1 MNDTTTTR
9 RPVRRW
15 PVVAGL
21 AVLALTVFAIPVA
34 ARSDGQSDLAG
45 ARNATARFHD
55 LAAANAAGYS
65 VEVADLQQLTCI
77 ADPGGAGA
85 MGIHY
90 LNPGLVPELFDPT
103 APAAVDASTPELL
116 VYAPDRDGGPKR
128 LVALEYL
135 TIKASWDAQHNG
147 VPPSLFGQPFNETP
161 AGNRFGL
168 PAYYSLHA
176 WIWDPNPTDMFA
188 PWNPRV
194 SCP

>member
-1 MNDTTTTR
+1 MNGSIAQ
-9 RPVRRW
+9 RPARRW
-15 PVVAGL
+15 PVFAAL
-21 AVLALTVFAIPVA
+21 AVLAFTLLAIPVA
-34 ARSDGQSDLAG
+34 VAADGQSDVSA
-45 ARNATARFHD
+45 ARMATASYHD
-55 LAAANAAGYS
+55 LATANAAGWG

-90 LNPGLVPELFDPT
+90 LNPSLVPELFDPT
-103 APAAVDASTPELL
+103 AAASVDASTPELL
-116 VYAPDRDGGPKR
+116 VYAPDSNGGAKR

-135 TIKASWDAQHNG
+135 TIKGPWDAQHNG
-147 VPPSLFGQPFNETP
+147 VAPSLFGQTFNQTG

-168 PAYYSLHA
+168 PPFYSLHA
-176 WIWDPNPTDMFA
+176 WIWDPNPTDLFA

>member
-1 MNDTTTTR
+1 MNEPITR
-9 RPVRRW
+9 VPARRW
-15 PVVAGL
+15 PLFVDL
-21 AVLALTVFAIPVA
+21 AILALTLFAIPVA
-34 ARSDGQSDLAG
+34 AKSDGQSDVAG
-45 ARNATARFHD
+45 ARNATASFHD
-55 LAAANAAGYS
+55 LAAANAAGYA

-85 MGIHY
+85 MGIHH
-90 LNPGLVPELFDPT
+90 LNPSLVPELFDGKAT
-103 APAAVDASTPELL
+103 ASVDASTPELL
-116 VYAPDRDGGPKR
+116 VYAPDRSGGVKR

-147 VPPSLFGQPFNETP
+147 VPPSLFGQTFNTTA